1 MVSREEVMDV
11 LRNVEDPELAF
22 SIVDLGLVYRVDV
35 KETAI
40 EVDFTL
46 TYPGC
51 PAEDIIRTRH
61 HRDGAGRIRAGGR
74 DGDHGV
80 VPAVGTRADERRG
93 AGRPWLSHLKGDAWH
108 IICR

>member
-1 MVSREEVMDV
+1 MVSRDEVMDV

-51 PAEDIIRTRH
+51 PAEDIIR
-61 HRDGAGRIRAGGR
+61 RDIIETVR
-74 DGDHGV
+74 DAFGLVDVTATTVWSPLWG
-80 VPAVGTRADERRG
+80 PERMSEEARVALG
-93 AGRPWLSHLKGDAWH
+93 YP
-108 IICR
+108 I

>member
-1 MVSREEVMDV
+1 VVSREEVMEV

-51 PAEDIIRTRH
+51 PAEDIIR
-61 HRDGAGRIRAGGR
+61 RDIIEVLR
-74 DGDHGV
+74 DAFGLVDVTATTVWSPMWG
-80 VPAVGTRADERRG
+80 PERMSEEVRVALG
-93 AGRPWLSHLKGDAWH
+93 YP
-108 IICR
+108 I